1 LRFFIQLA
9 IIPLQG
15 ECLGKDA
22 QNAHQ
27 GPVRIVLYEG
37 KPQAKAEDHYGWH
50 HAVGKRMKGII
61 GNEHFG
67 DIYVIGGVEIR
78 CAEDGGIFQLW
89 KGQLHG
95 EKVDR
100 AYDPKEQHY

>member
-1 LRFFIQLA
+1 MLKTPIKGLFASSSMRANPRQR
-9 IIPLQG
+9 Q
-15 ECLGKDA
+15 
-22 QNAHQ
+22 
-27 GPVRIVLYEG
+27 
-37 KPQAKAEDHYGWH
+37 EDHYGWH
-50 HAVGKRMKGII
+50 HAVGKRMKDII